1 MLVELHIVDFAIIDD
16 LNITFDQGLVTLT
29 GETGAG
35 KSIIIDAVEVLLGNR
50 ADSTMVR
57 SGADAAM
64 IEGTFQI
71 PKNSSGEISELLKTE
86 ELADES
92 GMLVFSREIRS
103 SGRNTSRINGRIVTA
118 AVQRQLGELLVDI
131 HGQSEHLSLLRVGQH
146 LKLLDRFASI
156 NPDFKSKELLEIYRA
171 HYLAYINIRD
181 EITRLREAEKDA
193 ARMSDLLKY
202 QINEIEAAQLQ
213 ESEEQILLVERNKL
227 ANAEDLATL
236 SHEALEL
243 LDGDSPDIPNIV
255 GQLGQ
260 AVDSLSKIARLD
272 PTQAA
277 LEKNARLLLDNISE
291 ISIMLRDYLESLEY
305 DPNRLDQVEGR
316 LSLIDNF
323 TKKYGQTIREI
334 LLFAEN
340 ARLQLDQIT
349 NVEERLQELES
360 EQARLRAELSKSGSV
375 LTKIRSK
382 TAQFIENYTETE
394 LNDLQMRGARLK
406 VSLEHKP
413 DPQGIELDE
422 GGKVAFTANGLDQ
435 VEFLIETN
443 PGEGFKPLAKIA
455 SGGETSR
462 LMLALKYVLTQV
474 DYIPTL
480 IFDEIDQGIGGRTGS
495 IVGKKLRDLSSQHQV
510 LCVTHLPQLAAYG
523 SQHYHV
529 QKEIAGNR
537 TITTIQQ
544 LSGKSRL
551 NELAQMLGSISES
564 TLSSAEE
571 LLQGTGDQ
579 TS

>member
-171 HYLAYINIRD
+171 HYLAYINVRD

-382 TAQFIENYTETE
+382 TAQFIEDYTETE

-422 GGKVAFTANGLDQ
+422 GGKVAFNANGLDQ

-480 IFDEIDQGIGGRTGS
+480 IFDEIDQGIGGRTGG